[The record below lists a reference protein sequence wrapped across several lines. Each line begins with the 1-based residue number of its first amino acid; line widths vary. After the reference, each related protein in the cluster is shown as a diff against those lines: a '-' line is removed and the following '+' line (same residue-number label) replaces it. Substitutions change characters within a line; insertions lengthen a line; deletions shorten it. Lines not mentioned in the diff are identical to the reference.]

1 MGSRELRRDI
11 AEAVLAGEDLDSIED
26 TLIAPAHASAEV
38 RDAMWLYA
46 WALAEEREPGSEA
59 PVLPA
64 LG

>member
-1 MGSRELRRDI
+1 
-11 AEAVLAGEDLDSIED
+11 
-26 TLIAPAHASAEV
+26 V